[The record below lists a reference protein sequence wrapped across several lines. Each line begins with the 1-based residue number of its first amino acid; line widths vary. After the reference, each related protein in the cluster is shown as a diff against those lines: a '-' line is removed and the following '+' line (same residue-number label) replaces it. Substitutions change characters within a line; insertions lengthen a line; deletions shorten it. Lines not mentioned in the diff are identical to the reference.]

1 MRESHERFGDNREGE
16 QISWWQRFKSRREES
31 FLRAEHEARY
41 RLAAQLVSG
50 KRVLDIAA
58 GSGYGS
64 YSLATQGAAMVI
76 GVELEEEAVRSAQE
90 KFVHPHL
97 EYRQDSGDELTQVS
111 EMFDVIVSFETIE
124 HIDRDRLFL
133 EKLDDHLV
141 EDGVLVISTPNRIIS
156 NPGKS
161 LSDRPENPF
170 HVREYTQ
177 EEFRIL
183 LEERFVV
190 RKSFAQGRYR
200 KGKPIMNRVLR
211 LGKSLSLAFG
221 IAQSYFT
228 RIRRDTEYI
237 EPTYSIYVC
246 AKRKEPSLKY

>member
-16 QISWWQRFKSRREES
+16 RISWWQRFKSRREES

-76 GVELEEEAVRSAQE
+76 GVELEGEAVRSAQE

-97 EYRQDSGDELTQVS
+97 EYRQDSGDELTRVP
-111 EMFDVIVSFETIE
+111 EMFDMIVSFETIE

-141 EDGVLVISTPNRIIS
+141 EDGLLIISTPNRIIS

-161 LSDRPENPF
+161 LTDRPENPF
-170 HVREYTQ
+170 HVREYAQ
-177 EEFRIL
+177 EEFRLL
-183 LEERFVV
+183 LEERFVIQ
-190 RKSFAQGRYR
+190 KSFIQGRYR
-200 KGKPIMNRVLR
+200 KGRSGINRVLR
-211 LGKSLSLAFG
+211 ICKSLSLVSG
-221 IAQSYFT
+221 IGQSYFT
-228 RIRRDTEYI
+228 RIRQDIDSI

-246 AKRKEPSLKY
+246 AKRK